1 MSAISDCRNCVKVT
15 PLPANPPRRVCF
27 LPAPGTHRA
36 SQGGGRGGRGASPG
50 VGWGWGAEEEL
61 QFPVQWEPTWTEA
74 EAAPPHP
81 HPWLV
86 EFLSPRGAGGGAVPQ
101 P

>member
-15 PLPANPPRRVCF
+15 PLLQTHPGGFVFCQLLAHTVPARE
-27 LPAPGTHRA
+27 GE
-36 SQGGGRGGRGASPG
+36 GKRGGRGASPAAWVG
-50 VGWGWGAEEEL
+50 VGGLRKSCSSWSSGSQLGL
-61 QFPVQWEPTWTEA
+61 RPKQ
-74 EAAPPHP
+74 APL
-81 HPWLV
+81 PWLV